1 MREGTMNIMESEND
15 NVLLRQLVPGA
26 DGRGALVG
34 QVITAKEICDMIPRS
49 GNPKIDPLLT
59 VATIQGWLTNPNAH
73 DPVLGSMRMATR
85 ELAHELAK
93 RRFATSR
100 DY

>member
-1 MREGTMNIMESEND
+1 
-15 NVLLRQLVPGA
+15 
-26 DGRGALVG
+26 
-34 QVITAKEICDMIPRS
+34 MIPRS

-59 VATIQGWLTNPNAH
+59 VTTVQGWLTEPSRNDLVMGP
-73 DPVLGSMRMATR
+73 MRTATR
-85 ELAHELAK
+85 ELAHEFAK

>member
-1 MREGTMNIMESEND
+1 MTDSEND
-15 NVLLRQLVPGA
+15 NVLLRPLTPGA

-34 QVITAKEICDMIPRS
+34 QVITVKEICAMIPRS
-49 GNPKIDPLLT
+49 GNPKIDPMLT
-59 VATIQGWLTNPNAH
+59 VATIQSWLTSPNTH
-73 DPVLGSMRMATR
+73 DPVLGAHRAATR

-93 RRFATSR
+93 RRFAASR

>member
-1 MREGTMNIMESEND
+1 MVESDND
-15 NVLLRQLVPGA
+15 NVLLRPLLPGS

-34 QVITAKEICDMIPRS
+34 QVITVKEICAMIPRS

-59 VATIQGWLTNPNAH
+59 VATVQGWLTDPNGH
-73 DPVLGSMRMATR
+73 DPVLGSLREATR
-85 ELAHELAK
+85 ELAHQLAK
-93 RRFATSR
+93 RRFAASR